1 MALYREVRGQTDPN
15 YDQTDLYNAAETIK
29 SIKVI
34 CFIMVRHFTSTFLF
48 TSMYLYVSHKEQ
60 FEMHVR
66 LVGWWTLELKSFVII
81 GQQHSPFE
89 LLVGM

>member
-34 CFIMVRHFTSTFLF
+34 CFIMVRHFMSTFLF
-48 TSMYLYVSHKEQ
+48 TSICYICISHKEQ

-66 LVGWWTLELKSFVII
+66 IGWTLELKSFII

-89 LLVGM
+89 LLVGR